1 MPNAKGLAKRG
12 RGEATLPAGKISR
25 RGAEGAE
32 EFSVRV
38 VGGVGGN

>member
-1 MPNAKGLAKRG
+1 MPNAKGLGKRG
-12 RGEATLPAGKISR
+12 RGEPFPVGIISR

-38 VGGVGGN
+38 VGGVGGI